1 MHIITVATDRNTF
14 LEDWEKSA
22 KLWGYN
28 FSVLAEGQDWE
39 GFKTYTNAIINFL
52 KTRPSNE
59 IIVNLDCYDVIISG
73 PPEELLQKFLSFQKD
88 IVTGGEDV
96 CIFNCHRHSC
106 HVNNDKYKWV
116 NSGFVMGSAS
126 ELLKLFEFIILDSPG
141 DDQIGVAK
149 YMDTYPHKVA
159 VDGNQMIV
167 ANIRSID
174 ELNCIANNRF
184 QHYQTQH
191 IPVIVHT
198 PFMYSDFGA
207 RSEMVRHHALKKYKK
222 PPFGTYV
229 KGLIS
234 HLYKHLTK
242 NPAYSSVLYTLYAII
257 CVILVYI
264 SYKIGKQFSWI

>member
-1 MHIITVATDRNTF
+1 MHIITVATDRNIF

-22 KLWGYN
+22 KSWGYK
-28 FSVLAEGQDWE
+28 FSVLAEGQEWK

-52 KTRPSNE
+52 KTRPPDE
-59 IIVNLDCYDVIISG
+59 IIVNLDCYDVIIAG
-73 PPEELLQKFLSFQKD
+73 PPEELSKKFYSFQKD

-106 HVNNDKYKWV
+106 RVNNDKYKWV

-126 ELLKLFEFIILDSPG
+126 ELLKLFEYIIVESPG

-159 VDGNQMIV
+159 VDGNQMIM

-184 QHYQTQH
+184 QHTETGY

-198 PFMYSDFGA
+198 PFMYSDIGS
-207 RSEMVRHHALKKYKK
+207 RSEMVRSHALENYKS
-222 PPFGTYV
+222 PPFGTYLS
-229 KGLIS
+229 GLFS
-234 HLYKHLTK
+234 HVYKHLTK
-242 NPAYSSVLYTLYAII
+242 NPAYSSILYGII
-257 CVILVYI
+257 ALILLVIVILI
-264 SYKIGKQFSWI
+264 WWFCRC